1 MHTCTYCKSE
11 FFDKC
16 NLNKHQ
22 RTSKYCLKIQ
32 LKKDPS
38 KLIEI
43 SEHHCEYCKKQLST
57 KYSLGTHLKTCK
69 AKKIRIEEEIKLKN
83 VEEEMTKLKDEMT
96 RLKEKSLS
104 STTTIINNTDNSV
117 KTINQHNYS
126 SLLDCTTESVTET
139 FRKHYKTVQHL
150 LESDQKQLANIT
162 VEHFLSGKDQPM
174 YYVTDRSRNKFMFT
188 DRENNEKEDA
198 NASLLRKLVYKGLK
212 PIICNLYEKQL
223 LKLNDDLTRYL
234 RKDDGALIA
243 CARDEIKELEESYK
257 NANILKEGDD
267 YISQL
272 SKCLPTS
279 IKDRIYHDSLG
290 LEDDDEESEREFQMK
305 IQNKLRM
312 IGRYT
317 ANELKEYKRQFK
329 ENREVYLPKDIV
341 SDPTQYAEVMTFFRE
356 VDE

>member
-1 MHTCTYCKSE
+1 MHTCVHCKSE

-32 LKKDPS
+32 VREEPS
-38 KLIEI
+38 RLVEY
-43 SEHHCEYCKKQLST
+43 HCEYCKKQLST
-57 KYSLGTHLKTCK
+57 KYSLATHLKTCK
-69 AKKIRIEEEIKLKN
+69 TKKARIEEETKLKS
-83 VEEEMTKLKDEMT
+83 VEEEVTKLKDEMN
-96 RLKEKSLS
+96 RLKEKSS
-104 STTTIINNTDNSV
+104 KTTIINNTDNSI

-174 YYVTDRSRNKFMFT
+174 YYVSDRSRNKFMFT

-198 NASLLRKLVYKGLK
+198 NATLLRKLVYRGLK
-212 PIICNLYEKQL
+212 PIISNLYEKQL

-234 RKDDGALIA
+234 RKDDGSLIA

-257 NANILKEGDD
+257 NANILKEGED

-290 LEDDDEESEREFQMK
+290 LKDDDEESEQEFQMK
-305 IQNKLRM
+305 LQKKMRM
-312 IGRYT
+312 IGKYT
-317 ANELKEYKRQFK
+317 ANELKEYKRQFR

-341 SDPTQYAEVMTFFRE
+341 SDPRQYAEVMAFFRE
-356 VDE
+356 VDEQ